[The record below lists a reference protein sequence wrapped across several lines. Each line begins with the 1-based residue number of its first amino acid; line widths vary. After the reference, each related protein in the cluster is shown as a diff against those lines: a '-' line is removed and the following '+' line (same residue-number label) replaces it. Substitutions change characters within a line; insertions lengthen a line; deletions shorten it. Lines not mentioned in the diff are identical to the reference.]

1 LSNQETREERNARQ
15 RRERN
20 ALVVKS
26 IQQVD
31 AETYQHLTP
40 DVPVT
45 PPDEASVSNTERKLE
60 TPKGLL
66 PTIRKVIARI
76 VGKKR
81 S

>member
-1 LSNQETREERNARQ
+1 MSDTNETREERNARQ

-31 AETYQHLTP
+31 AETHQHLTP

-45 PPDEASVSNTERKLE
+45 TPVSAES
-60 TPKGLL
+60 PKGLL
-66 PTIRKVIARI
+66 PTIRRVFARFI
-76 VGKKR
+76 GHKENVNDK
-81 S
+81 